1 MSAGFVQTQ
10 AGYQHATH
18 IYEGEGKVLGVEL
31 KAILD
36 KHRAVLAA
44 PALAPV
50 TGEFSRLSQG
60 VYQKY
65 ADRIVGF

>member
-1 MSAGFVQTQ
+1 MSAAFVQTE

-18 IYEGEGKVLGVEL
+18 IYEGEGKVLGVQL
-31 KAILD
+31 KEILD
-36 KHRAVLAA
+36 THRAVLTA

-50 TGEFSRLSQG
+50 TGDFERLSEA
-60 VYQKY
+60 VYRKY